1 MPRLLCLTGSRTKLQ
16 RAKETRILRL
26 RRLFR
31 LLKVDHIG
39 IATRSIE
46 EGLSVWRDALGLE
59 VHSTEEVTEQGVKV
73 CMLAVGD
80 THVELLEPLGPDTS
94 VGKFIDKRGPGM
106 HHIAIEVKDIRAS
119 LAELKNKGAR
129 LIDETPRVGAG
140 GCLVAFV
147 HPSSIN
153 GVLLELVQHQ

>member
-1 MPRLLCLTGSRTKLQ
+1 M
-16 RAKETRILRL
+16 
-26 RRLFR
+26 
-31 LLKVDHIG
+31 
-39 IATRSIE
+39 ATNRIE
-46 EGLSVWRDALGLE
+46 EALSVWRDALGLE
-59 VHSTEEVTEQGVKV
+59 VHSTEEVKEQGVKV
-73 CMLAVGD
+73 CMLAIGD
-80 THVELLEPLGPDTS
+80 THVELLEPLSPDTA
-94 VGKFIDKRGPGM
+94 VGKFLAKRGPGM

>member
-1 MPRLLCLTGSRTKLQ
+1 LTGSLTKLQ
-16 RAKETRILRL
+16 PDSGTLILQS
-26 RRLFR
+26 RRLFS

-46 EGLSVWRDALGLE
+46 EGLAVWRDALGLE
-59 VHSTEEVTEQGVKV
+59 VDSSEEVTGQGVKV

-80 THVELLEPLGPDTS
+80 THVELLEPLSAETA
-94 VGKFIDKRGPGM
+94 VGKFLAKRGPGM
-106 HHIAIEVKDIRAS
+106 HHIAIEVADINAS
-119 LAELKNKGAR
+119 LAELKNKGVR

-147 HPSSIN
+147 HPSSAN
-153 GVLLELVQHQ
+153 GVLLELVQHQS